1 MKPMKTIKPQ
11 AQYDQKDFLVYLEP
25 FHHVSI
31 KTNIYGQQTEPDSEN
46 EDFLNDRKVAT
57 LLRGPAV
64 IPLSE
69 VTLHR
74 KYRSYSQ
81 KTILTEDQFT
91 LLDNPI
97 DKDVVIVHIPYFAPD
112 IDLSDTFEDHPTY
125 RYDHPTQRWIMIWE
139 KLSDSG
145 LRSYLSA
152 FEDLHFSYVGDDLII
167 PKGEHQFVIY
177 HKLMDAEDK
186 WSLYGD
192 LYVDLPKGEDYKRLL
207 SVVDGINSN
216 YIKDGGIALTR
227 PYTRTV
233 IDPGDSPDYY
243 VCHLDIK
250 RKTKIPLEKIITT
263 SMYSGHF
270 VDIYKLIHVLKDKF
284 TVVEHIHGFNG
295 DYTDFFHREKVDY
308 RTYGKLNL
316 SLPETDE

>member
-1 MKPMKTIKPQ
+1 M
-11 AQYDQKDFLVYLEP
+11 
-25 FHHVSI
+25 
-31 KTNIYGQQTEPDSEN
+31 
-46 EDFLNDRKVAT
+46 
-57 LLRGPAV
+57 
-64 IPLSE
+64 
-69 VTLHR
+69 
-74 KYRSYSQ
+74 
-81 KTILTEDQFT
+81 
-91 LLDNPI
+91 
-97 DKDVVIVHIPYFAPD
+97 IVNIPYFAPD

>member
-1 MKPMKTIKPQ
+1 MKPTIPNKPQ

-31 KTNIYGQQTEPDSEN
+31 KTNIYGQQTEPNND
-46 EDFLNDRKVAT
+46 DFLNDRKVAT

-308 RTYGKLNL
+308 RTYSKLNL
-316 SLPETDE
+316 FDRE

>member
-1 MKPMKTIKPQ
+1 MKPTTSNKPQ
-11 AQYDQKDFLVYLEP
+11 VQYDQKDFLDYLEP

-31 KTNIYGQQTEPDSEN
+31 KTNIYGQQTEPDSEH
-46 EDFLNDRKVAT
+46 EDFLNDRKVVT
-57 LLRGPAV
+57 LLRDKKV

-74 KYRSYSQ
+74 KYQSYSQ
-81 KTILTEDQFT
+81 KTILTEDQFA

-125 RYDHPTQRWIMIWE
+125 RYDYPTQRWIMIWE

-152 FEDLHFSYVGDDLII
+152 FEDLHFSYEGDDLII

-192 LYVDLPKGEDYKRLL
+192 IYVDLPQGEDYKRLL

-216 YIKDGGIALTR
+216 YIKDKNIALTR

-233 IDPGDSPDYY
+233 IDPGDGPDYY
-243 VCHLDIK
+243 ICSFDIK
-250 RKTKIPLEKIITT
+250 RKTKIPLKKIILE
-263 SMYSGHF
+263 SKYSGYF
-270 VDIYKLIHVLKDKF
+270 VDIYKLIHVLKDQF
-284 TVVEHIHGFNG
+284 TVVEHIYGFNG
-295 DYTDFFHREKVDY
+295 EYTDYFHRKEVNY
-308 RTYGKLNL
+308 STYTKLNIFNR
-316 SLPETDE
+316 E

>member
-1 MKPMKTIKPQ
+1 MKPTTSNKPQ

-25 FHHVSI
+25 YHHVSI
-31 KTNIYGQQTEPDSEN
+31 KTNIYGQQTEPNND
-46 EDFLNDRKVAT
+46 DFLNDRKVAT

>member
-1 MKPMKTIKPQ
+1 MKTMKPQ
-11 AQYDQKDFLVYLEP
+11 AQYDQKDFIAYLEP
-25 FHHVSI
+25 FHRVSI

-57 LLRGPAV
+57 LLRGTTV

-74 KYRSYSQ
+74 KYKSYSQ
-81 KTILTEDQFT
+81 KTVLTEDQFSV
-91 LLDNPI
+91 LDNPK
-97 DKDVVIVHIPYFAPD
+97 DKDVVIVHILYFAPET
-112 IDLSDTFEDHPTY
+112 DLSDTFVDHPTY
-125 RYDHPTQRWIMIWE
+125 RYDHGSQRWNMTWE
-139 KLSDSG
+139 KLSESG

>member
-1 MKPMKTIKPQ
+1 MKSTTSNKPQ
-11 AQYDQKDFLVYLEP
+11 AQYDQKDFLDYLEP

-31 KTNIYGQQTEPDSEN
+31 KTNIYGQQTEPDSEH

-57 LLRGPAV
+57 LLRGKKV

-74 KYRSYSQ
+74 KYMSYSQ
-81 KTILTEDQFT
+81 KTILTEDQFS
-91 LLDNPI
+91 LLDSPK
-97 DKDVVIVHIPYFAPD
+97 DKDVVIVHIPYFAPE
-112 IDLSDTFEDHPTY
+112 IDLSDTFVDHPTY
-125 RYDHPTQRWIMIWE
+125 RYDGRSQQWIMIWE
-139 KLSDSG
+139 KLSESG

-152 FEDLHFSYVGDDLII
+152 FEDLHFSYEVDDIII
-167 PKGEHQFVIY
+167 PKGEHQLVIY

-192 LYVDLPKGEDYKRLL
+192 IYVDLPKGEDYKRLL

-216 YIKDGGIALTR
+216 YIKDSDIALTN

-233 IDPGDSPDYY
+233 IDPGDGPDYY
-243 VCHLDIK
+243 VCSFDIK
-250 RKTKIPLEKIITT
+250 RKTKIPLKEIITE
-263 SMYSGHF
+263 SKYSGHF
-270 VDIYKLIHVLKDKF
+270 VDIFRLIHALKDQF

-295 DYTDFFHREKVDY
+295 EYTDYFHRKEVNY
-308 RTYGKLNL
+308 STYTKLNIFNR
-316 SLPETDE
+316 E

>member
-1 MKPMKTIKPQ
+1 MKPTIPNKPQ
-11 AQYDQKDFLVYLEP
+11 AIYNQKDFLVYLEP
-25 FHHVSI
+25 YHHVSI
-31 KTNIYGQQTEPDSEN
+31 KTNIYGQQTEPNND
-46 EDFLNDRKVAT
+46 DFLNDRKVAT

>member
-1 MKPMKTIKPQ
+1 MKPTIPSKPQ
-11 AQYDQKDFLVYLEP
+11 ANYDHKDFLTYLES
-25 FHHVSI
+25 FRHVLI
-31 KTNIYGQQTEPDSEN
+31 KTNIYGQQSEPNN
-46 EDFLNDRKVAT
+46 EDFLNDRKVVT
-57 LLRGPAV
+57 LLRGKNV

-74 KYRSYSQ
+74 KYQSYSQ
-81 KTILTEDQFT
+81 KTILTEDQFA

-139 KLSDSG
+139 KLSESG

-152 FEDLHFSYVGDDLII
+152 FEDLHFSYEGDDLII

-192 LYVDLPKGEDYKRLL
+192 IYVNLPKGEDYKHLL
-207 SVVDGINSN
+207 SIVDGVNSN
-216 YIKDGGIALTR
+216 YIKDKNIALTR

-233 IDPGDSPDYY
+233 IDPGDGPDYY
-243 VCHLDIK
+243 VCSFDIK
-250 RKTKIPLEKIITT
+250 RKIKIPLKKIITE
-263 SMYSGHF
+263 SKYSGHF
-270 VDIYKLIHVLKDKF
+270 LDIYKLIHVLENRF
-284 TVVEHIHGFNG
+284 TVVEHISGLNG
-295 DYTDFFHREKVDY
+295 EYTNYFYRKKVDY
-308 RTYGKLNL
+308 RTYVKLNIFL
-316 SLPETDE
+316 DVDM

>member
-1 MKPMKTIKPQ
+1 MKPTTSNKPQ
-11 AQYDQKDFLVYLEP
+11 AQYDQKDFLDYLEP

-31 KTNIYGQQTEPDSEN
+31 KTNIYGQQTEPNN

-57 LLRGPAV
+57 LLRGKEV

-74 KYRSYSQ
+74 KCKSYSQ
-81 KTILTEDQFT
+81 KTPLTEDQFA

-112 IDLSDTFEDHPTY
+112 VDLSDTFDDHPTY
-125 RYDHPTQRWIMIWE
+125 RYDHSTQRWIMIWE
-139 KLSDSG
+139 KLSESG
-145 LRSYLSA
+145 LRSYLIS
-152 FEDLHFSYVGDDLII
+152 FEDLHFSYIGDDLII
-167 PKGEHQFVIY
+167 PKGEHSFVIY

-192 LYVDLPKGEDYKRLL
+192 IYVDLPKGEDYKRLL

-216 YIKDGGIALTR
+216 YIKDKNITLTR

-233 IDPGDSPDYY
+233 VDPGDGPDYY
-243 VCHLDIK
+243 VCSFDIK
-250 RKTKIPLEKIITT
+250 RKIKIPLKKIILE
-263 SMYSGHF
+263 SKYSGYF
-270 VDIYKLIHVLKDKF
+270 VDIYKLIHVLKDQF
-284 TVVEHIHGFNG
+284 SVVEHICGFNG
-295 DYTDFFHREKVDY
+295 MYTDYFHRKEVNY
-308 RTYGKLNL
+308 STYTKLNIFNR
-316 SLPETDE
+316 E